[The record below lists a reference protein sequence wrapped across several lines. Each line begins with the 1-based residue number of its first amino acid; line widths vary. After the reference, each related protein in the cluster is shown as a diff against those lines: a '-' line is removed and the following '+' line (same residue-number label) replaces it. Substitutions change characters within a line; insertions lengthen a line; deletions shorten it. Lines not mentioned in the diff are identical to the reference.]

1 MAPSGQLTSSAL
13 QALIQDGNLAGSWTL
28 DTARSEV
35 RLKSRSMWGLA
46 PVKGVFREVT
56 GNGTVSAAGDV
67 TGTITVAARSVD
79 TKNKKRDE
87 HLRSADFFD
96 TANHPEITFAVRSA
110 KAGAGDT
117 VEVSGQLTVRGI
129 SRPQNLTARLAGA
142 DADALTLDTEFTVD
156 RAEFGLGWN
165 QLGMIRGLTTVAA
178 TLRFVR
184 TPA

>member
-1 MAPSGQLTSSAL
+1 MTVAVETGVWQLDATASTVALRHKTIWGLVTVKGAFGAVGGQGEVQPDGSATGTL
-13 QALIQDGNLAGSWTL
+13 TL
-28 DTARSEV
+28 D
-35 RLKSRSMWGLA
+35 
-46 PVKGVFREVT
+46 
-56 GNGTVSAAGDV
+56 AA
-67 TGTITVAARSVD
+67 TLD

-96 TANHPEITFAVRSA
+96 AANHPEITFAVRSA
-110 KAGAGDT
+110 KVRSGDT

-129 SRPQNLTARLAGA
+129 SRPQTLTARLAGA

-165 QLGMIRGLTTVAA
+165 QMGMIRGLTTVAA

-184 TPA
+184 TAA